1 MAHSVIAASLFQQ
14 WKVTAAVDEPAVS
27 YTHLDVYKRQC
38 LLRLVIGI
46 TGYYQ
51 ATVHNQHE
59 TCHANKKCSE
69 HYHHL
74 HHIKIYG

>member
-1 MAHSVIAASLFQQ
+1 MADPSFLYKVFFVICL
-14 WKVTAAVDEPAVS
+14 
-27 YTHLDVYKRQC
+27 C